1 VTLLVQNATSGTAT
15 QSTVDGWIAKYSLN
29 HDVVADPGMSLAA
42 GGTIGLPYNVIVDP
56 RTMKIVKIIPGDG
69 PTVEATIDSLIKTNG
84 G

>member
-1 VTLLVQNATSGTAT
+1 
-15 QSTVDGWIAKYSLN
+15 VDSWIAKYSLV

-42 GGTIGLPYNVIVDP
+42 GGGTIGLPYNVIVDP

-69 PTVEATIDSLIKTNG
+69 PTVEATVNTLITTNG